1 MSTWTQI
8 YDPLNNIWLSA
19 LIAALPIFCFII
31 CLMGLKMKSY
41 IAGLYSVIVAIILAI
56 FVYKMPATVAVA
68 SAGFGIL
75 SGFYPICT
83 IVIAAIFLYKLTVK
97 TEQFNIIRDSIS
109 SITND
114 QRLQV
119 LLIAYSFGVFLE
131 GAAGLGVP
139 VAITAALLVGM
150 GFNPLKAAGIC
161 LVANIAGGAMGAMGI
176 PVTVP
181 AQLTE
186 LDALTIG
193 RQTVL
198 ILPFISIVLPFL
210 LVSMVDGIKGI
221 KETWQGILVSGIS
234 FRNYSVRCN
243 LLLRCRTY

>member
-31 CLMGLKMKSY
+31 CLMGFKMKSY
-41 IAGLYSVIVAIILAI
+41 MAGLYSVIVAIILAI

-68 SAGFGIL
+68 SAGFGVL

-119 LLIAYSFGVFLE
+119 LLIAYSFGAFLE

-139 VAITAALLVGM
+139 VLYYRT
-150 GFNPLKAAGIC
+150 
-161 LVANIAGGAMGAMGI
+161 
-176 PVTVP
+176 T
-181 AQLTE
+181 
-186 LDALTIG
+186 
-193 RQTVL
+193 
-198 ILPFISIVLPFL
+198 
-210 LVSMVDGIKGI
+210 
-221 KETWQGILVSGIS
+221 
-234 FRNYSVRCN
+234 
-243 LLLRCRTY
+243 CRYGL